1 MKHLDYFS
9 ISKNFDIFWGH
20 FGTSFFL
27 GGGGG
32 WRGGPAGTTVHDF
45 RTWNI
50 LRHFGT
56 QLIFPTSKDSENIPR
71 SQALEYFRTRF
82 VRPSN
87 VARFVTK
94 QIELD
99 HYFRNYSCTLLATLV
114 YFVHVY
120 VAA

>member
-20 FGTSFFL
+20 FGTSFFW
-27 GGGGG
+27 GGGEG

-71 SQALEYFRTRF
+71 SQALEYFRA

-114 YFVHVY
+114 YSVHVY